1 MWARGWAGCCVHR
14 RHPLH
19 CGLWSILRGISNR
32 HVPSTGGDP
41 WGTATVNP
49 RLLWSWVHGQEPQV
63 RCDSG
68 AEEHGSGRQAGMGQG
83 TAWQG
88 TANRSINN
96 CWGIHVQSIHE
107 GAWEQCPGSR
117 WQGRWC
123 HCYNGCNTCQERCVL
138 NTVKVEEWLC
148 AILTSVYPC
157 RSYVAVH
164 HCWFSVCCVMPR
176 PGPCQCL
183 YVFAVNQSC
192 YFLPFVDFI
201 SMMSHLLIRGLFWYC
216 VTMHVHK
223 TS

>member
-1 MWARGWAGCCVHR
+1 MLPFITADSVAVCYSYISLPLSFLCCRSSLLIQCVFPCCFYVAVH
-14 RHPLH
+14 H
-19 CGLWSILRGISNR
+19 CWF
-32 HVPSTGGDP
+32 
-41 WGTATVNP
+41 
-49 RLLWSWVHGQEPQV
+49 
-63 RCDSG
+63 SG
-68 AEEHGSGRQAGMGQG
+68 
-83 TAWQG
+83 
-88 TANRSINN
+88 
-96 CWGIHVQSIHE
+96 
-107 GAWEQCPGSR
+107 
-117 WQGRWC
+117 
-123 HCYNGCNTCQERCVL
+123 CVL
-138 NTVKVEEWLC
+138 FLHQFTLVVPMLPFITADSVAVCYSYISLPLLFLCCRSSLLIQWLC

-157 RSYVAVH
+157 CSYVAVH